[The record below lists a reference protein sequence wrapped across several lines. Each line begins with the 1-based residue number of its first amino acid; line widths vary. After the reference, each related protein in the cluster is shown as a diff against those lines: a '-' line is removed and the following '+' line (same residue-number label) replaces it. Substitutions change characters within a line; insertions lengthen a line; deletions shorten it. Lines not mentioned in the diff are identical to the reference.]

1 MQDFK
6 YWEDM
11 SDEYRDLEG
20 TLLPLWKFVYDRAKK
35 LAVTG
40 ICWNTKY
47 KDLFAVGFGSYDFMK
62 QTRGLVC
69 LYSLK
74 NPSYPDYIYSVN
86 SGTVPSTIRY
96 TLEHGL
102 MRARPDVSTT

>member
-1 MQDFK
+1 
-6 YWEDM
+6 M
-11 SDEYRDLEG
+11 SDEYRDAEG
-20 TLLPLWKFVYDRAKK
+20 TLLPLWKFLYDRAKK

-40 ICWNTKY
+40 ICWNPKY
-47 KDLFAVGFGSYDFMK
+47 KDLFAVSFGSYDFMK

-86 SGTVPSTIRY
+86 SGEQSNQSHQTKASLFDKRFK
-96 TLEHGL
+96 GL
-102 MRARPDVSTT
+102 VDCSLF

>member
-1 MQDFK
+1 
-6 YWEDM
+6 M
-11 SDEYRDLEG
+11 SDEYRDSEG
-20 TLLPLWKFVYDRAKK
+20 TLLPLWKFLYDRAKK

-40 ICWNTKY
+40 ICWNPKY
-47 KDLFAVGFGSYDFMK
+47 KDLFAVSFGSYDFMK

-86 SGTVPSTIRY
+86 SGGMANFR
-96 TLEHGL
+96 
-102 MRARPDVSTT
+102 